1 MNIKDCFESYVQWR
15 ITLFDAKKSGRS
27 DLVELVSSK
36 KTEIL
41 NAVKKQ
47 QKEMEKLEEN
57 K

>member
-1 MNIKDCFESYVQWR
+1 
-15 ITLFDAKKSGRS
+15 
-27 DLVELVSSK
+27 VELVSSK